1 MKNLFTPLAL
11 LLLPS
16 FNLKAQNVI
25 SPNNEKNGPT
35 ILRAVGDDS
44 TVSDK
49 EKVYHQV
56 VGQQPSFPGGR
67 EELFKYLTYNVKY
80 PIDAAKNKIEGRV
93 LVTFVVEHDGSISN
107 VDVANSVYPSLDK
120 ESIRVVS
127 GMPKWIPGKAN
138 GKTVRVKYT
147 IPITFRLN

>member
-1 MKNLFTPLAL
+1 MKKIIALSAL
-11 LLLPS
+11 LLLLDS
-16 FNLKAQNVI
+16 NLKAQNVVN
-25 SPNNEKNGPT
+25 PTNEKDNIT

-49 EKVYHQV
+49 EKVYQIV
-56 VGQQPSFPGGR
+56 EQQPSFPGGR
-67 EELFKYLTYNVKY
+67 EELFKYLAYNVRY
-80 PIDAAKNKIEGRV
+80 PIDAAENKIEGRV

-107 VDVANSVYPSLDK
+107 VNVANSVYPSLDK

>member
-44 TVSDK
+44 TVYDK
-49 EKVYHQV
+49 EKVYQV
-56 VGQQPSFPGGR
+56 VEQQPSFPGRR
-67 EELFKYLTYNVKY
+67 EELFKYLAYNVKY

-107 VDVANSVYPSLDK
+107 VNVTNSVYPSLDK

-127 GMPKWIPGKAN
+127 GMPKWILGKAN
-138 GKTVRVKYT
+138 SKTVRVKYT